1 MFASPF
7 VMHCS
12 ILFWTILQA
21 TAEGCP
27 GDELIHYPLSL
38 VTREPFREKRVGG
51 DELHV
56 CCQASVHWRC
66 TKQLT
71 RYSRRCP
78 RKSEKF
84 SIGDGAKQEEESI
97 YKYPLGKPV
106 SPQHFSH
113 AKVAH
118 RPSLNASYEWGYRRL
133 LHEYEGVATSGGR
146 AAPLPGRGRHGARN
160 FVNDLYK
167 VLEKLVSKRN
177 CMEILSPPSA
187 GKNFG
192 GEIFAVS
199 MHLLRYCAKVL
210 ACTQRGLGNNEVLP
224 KDDAFNHGT
233 FRYRWKTCPQ
243 TKEVR
248 QGEREALY

>member
-177 CMEILSPPSA
+177 CMEILPALRGDLATMRCSQKTTPSTTGRLDTGGKLAPKLKKYDREREKLFTEEGNAERFTNKHTSTCYSA
-187 GKNFG
+187 G
-192 GEIFAVS
+192 
-199 MHLLRYCAKVL
+199 
-210 ACTQRGLGNNEVLP
+210 RGV
-224 KDDAFNHGT
+224 
-233 FRYRWKTCPQ
+233 
-243 TKEVR
+243 
-248 QGEREALY
+248 